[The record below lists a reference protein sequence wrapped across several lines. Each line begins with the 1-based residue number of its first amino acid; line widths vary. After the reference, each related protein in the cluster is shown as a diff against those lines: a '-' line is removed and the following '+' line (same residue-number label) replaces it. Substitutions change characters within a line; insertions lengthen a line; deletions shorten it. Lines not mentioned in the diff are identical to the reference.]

1 MLTLSGHRLRDRDPT
16 PPQEEPPQR
25 GNGASHTRQAGV
37 PSRVGRHLLGHGGL
51 FDLSALAQRRPAKP
65 ILKPDDGK
73 CLHYYFYFLDEE
85 LGLTYVRVPTWLPC
99 RLQIYFNGHNWLAA
113 QLGKRKI
120 AYQLLDNAFVEIGDW
135 KQAQRIADDW
145 KVQPM
150 HRKLDEFAQRL
161 CPIVRHFRR
170 AIPLEPGSK
179 RIRH

>member
-1 MLTLSGHRLRDRDPT
+1 
-16 PPQEEPPQR
+16 
-25 GNGASHTRQAGV
+25 
-37 PSRVGRHLLGHGGL
+37 
-51 FDLSALAQRRPAKP
+51 
-65 ILKPDDGK
+65 
-73 CLHYYFYFLDEE
+73 LHYYFYFLDEE

-99 RLQIYFNGHNWLAA
+99 RLQIYFNEHNWLAA

-145 KVQPM
+145 EVQPM